1 MHYDEA
7 ENYLLEL
14 MDGAVTTA
22 IDNILLSNV
31 AETPRV
37 NKMLSRMKSNKEKTE
52 NNVRLSLDPVTAPK
66 PAARGKKATSSTST
80 LAAVED
86 CLPMKRMKTRV
97 QTKKARALMMKALE
111 TNDMTLLADAEH
123 ILKQC
128 LDELEQLKEVSTKS
142 NNIDKAI
149 VLYHLG
155 RLFMLRSELEGSK
168 TCANWNQ
175 SECAVGAS
183 PFGKLTLVSSTVS
196 RY

>member
-7 ENYLLEL
+7 ESYLLEL
-14 MDGAVTTA
+14 MDSAVTAA
-22 IDNILLSNV
+22 IDNILLTNV

-37 NKMLSRMKSNKEKTE
+37 NKMLSRLKPNKEKG

-66 PAARGKKATSSTST
+66 PARGKKVASNTPT
-80 LAAVED
+80 VED

-111 TNDMTLLADAEH
+111 AKDVSSLGEAEQ

-142 NNIDKAI
+142 TSIDKAI
-149 VLYHLG
+149 ILYHLG
-155 RLFMLRSELEGSK
+155 RLFMLRSELEGPK

-175 SECAVGAS
+175 SECAVSAS
-183 PFGKLTLVSSTVS
+183 PFGTLTSLCTILQ
-196 RY
+196 RC